1 MPMNNESVFDP
12 EHQITHLES
21 KIVVA
26 LERIAESFRVALWQE
41 SKENKL
47 SPIQIQILIFL
58 LFHSNE
64 KCKVSYLAQEFN
76 MTKATVSDAVKALN
90 QKKLISKHT
99 DAGDSRSY
107 EIHLTTEGKTVAQ
120 KASAFAQPIAQPLHT
135 LSAEQKNVLYTSLLE
150 LIHKLQQAGI
160 ISVQRMCFNCR
171 FYKKQPDNHLCA
183 FLDAKLQL
191 DELRVDCAEFESI

>member
-1 MPMNNESVFDP
+1 MNNESVFDP
-12 EHQITHLES
+12 KHQIKNLES

-47 SPIQIQILIFL
+47 SPIQMQILIFL

-76 MTKATVSDAVKALN
+76 MTKATVSDAVKALA

-99 DAGDSRSY
+99 DVGDSRSY
-107 EIHLTTEGKTVAQ
+107 EIHLTTEGKEVAQ
-120 KASAFAQPIAQPLHT
+120 KAANFAQPIAQPLHA
-135 LSAEQKNVLYTSLLE
+135 LSNTQKKVLYTSLLE

-160 ISVQRMCFNCR
+160 ISVQRMCFQCR
-171 FYKKQPDNHLCA
+171 FHRVNQGKHFCA
-183 FLDAKLQL
+183 FLDQSLQEE
-191 DELRVDCAEFESI
+191 ELRVDCAEFEVKS